1 MTTGSRLSSEGLD
14 ARRKRLLFRCW
25 HRGTKE
31 LDLIVG
37 RFADANLIGLTDAE
51 LDQFERILEAPDP
64 DLYAAFTGEAEAPE
78 GVAGTVFERIKSFRA
93 ASPSR

>member
-1 MTTGSRLSSEGLD
+1 MTTGSRRSSDGLD

-37 RFADANLIGLTDAE
+37 RFADAHLPTLTDAE
-51 LDQFERILEAPDP
+51 LDQLERILEAPDP
-64 DLYAAFTGEAEAPE
+64 DLYAAFTGEAAAPE
-78 GVAGTVFERIKSFRA
+78 GVAGTLFDRIKSFSA
-93 ASPSR
+93 ASLSQ